1 MKSHK
6 KQKWIGFFLFLFF
19 FLTVRAK
26 QIVTKHKKKEIYI

>member
-6 KQKWIGFFLFLFF
+6 KQKWIGFFFVFVF